1 MQQCSFN
8 QKEYYNKQL
17 GIRSYKHEIYT
28 EEVNKQFLNWR
39 DDKIYVIPI
48 LADEIGKLGCIIKFV
63 KSDKVSLGLIKG
75 V

>member
-1 MQQCSFN
+1 M
-8 QKEYYNKQL
+8 
-17 GIRSYKHEIYT
+17 R